1 MGYYRPVHRI
11 SVKNKKWGLTPQPPF
26 DIINTDLKKTAL
38 TEERKKKM
46 YYEFYRFEELVEM
59 VAYGELTEAEAE
71 TIALELLKN
80 ND

>member
-1 MGYYRPVHRI
+1 MGVDTSAPIWYNQYRFKEDR
-11 SVKNKKWGLTPQPPF
+11 
-26 DIINTDLKKTAL
+26 L

-59 VAYGELTEAEAE
+59 VAYGEITEVEAE

-80 ND
+80 DD

>member
-1 MGYYRPVHRI
+1 
-11 SVKNKKWGLTPQPPF
+11 
-26 DIINTDLKKTAL
+26 
-38 TEERKKKM
+38 M

-71 TIALELLKN
+71 IIALELLKN